1 MARQDQG
8 LSPERSAGLGTFLL
22 MLLFAVLSLASFL
35 TDHTGWLL
43 LTGLGFIWGFM
54 RLLPTRLND
63 QKGLIALFLALLLL
77 GYWASYHLLTQ
88 ERVLFLV
95 NTLPAELGVHNPVT
109 LQPNDPG
116 AVRITALTLGTIF
129 AIVVLIPLLLIAG
142 WISVRWILA
151 LHAYAGVSVGQ
162 AWVYIVSLLTGIH
175 QPYHIIENG
184 RKTSLKPKGILSF
197 LGGPGIVVIRPGYAA
212 TFEWSGEV
220 SQIARPGVVRTRRF
234 EKVAKILDLRP
245 QWVNRLAENVLT
257 QDRVPLL
264 IRFGV
269 GFQLGRATQESRE
282 ANLDLEEQMKEV
294 YPVADEDLF
303 RAAYRLPG
311 KWDQVPPAVAELMLR
326 RAVASYTYEELMD
339 WKSDGLDPSLD
350 TRLEAN
356 PIKRIEEHVRKR
368 LEEAAQGWGMR
379 ITGFTIMRI
388 EVPEEVR
395 EEMVTRR
402 WRNEAMV
409 AEAEAR
415 AEALGKI
422 SSAKLEAWQK
432 MLDRVLDTIK
442 QADATQEGRIA
453 VEYITLLERIEV
465 LEEMARQGKLRMP
478 HSSGTPAPPQE

>member
-1 MARQDQG
+1 
-8 LSPERSAGLGTFLL
+8 
-22 MLLFAVLSLASFL
+22 MLLLVG
-35 TDHTGWLL
+35 H
-43 LTGLGFIWGFM
+43 
-54 RLLPTRLND
+54 
-63 QKGLIALFLALLLL
+63 
-77 GYWASYHLLTQ
+77 WASYHLLTQ

-95 NTLPAELGVHNPVT
+95 NTLPVELGVHNPGT

-116 AVRITALTLGTIF
+116 AVRMTALTLGTIF

-151 LHAYAGVSVGQ
+151 LHAYAGVSVSR
-162 AWVYIVSLLTGIH
+162 AWMYVMSLITGIH

-184 RKTSLKPKGILSF
+184 KKTSLKPKGILSF

-212 TFEWSGEV
+212 TFEWGGEV
-220 SQIARPGVVRTRRF
+220 SQIARPGVVQTKRF

-245 QWVNRLAENVLT
+245 QWESRLAKNVLT

-269 GFQLGRATQESRE
+269 GFQLGRDTPEPGE
-282 ANLDLEEQMKEV
+282 ASLDLEEQMREV

-311 KWDQVPPAVAELMLR
+311 DWNQIPPAVAELMLR

-339 WKSDGLDPSLD
+339 WKSQDSASP
-350 TRLEAN
+350 LEARLKEN
-356 PIKRIEEHVRKR
+356 PIRSIEEHVRQQ
-368 LEEAAQGWGMR
+368 LEGAAQSWGMR
-379 ITGFTIMRI
+379 ITGLTII
-388 EVPEEVR
+388 GVEVPEEVR

-415 AEALGKI
+415 AKALEKI
-422 SSAKLEAWQK
+422 SAAKIEAWQE
-432 MLDRVLDTIK
+432 MLDNVLETIK
-442 QADATQEGRIA
+442 QAETAQDARIA
-453 VEYITLLERIEV
+453 TEYITLLEQIEV
-465 LEEMARQGKLRMP
+465 LVEMARQGKLRTP
-478 HSSGTPAPPQE
+478 RSSETAASAQE